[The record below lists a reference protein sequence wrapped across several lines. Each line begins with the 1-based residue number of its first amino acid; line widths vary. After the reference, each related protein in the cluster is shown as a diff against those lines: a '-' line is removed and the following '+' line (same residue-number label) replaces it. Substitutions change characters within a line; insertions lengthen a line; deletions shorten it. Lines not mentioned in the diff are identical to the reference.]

1 MLMKVLILGAGN
13 IGRQIAKYLGQ
24 YPDYDVTV
32 GDKNPQTLEHAFDS
46 VADYRIKT
54 VVIEEQFANAIN
66 GVDVVVNASPHT
78 ENIVIARAAAKF
90 GCHYFDLSED
100 VESTEF
106 IKGLA
111 IKNKNLAFMPQC
123 GLAPG
128 YINIVAN
135 DLLKRFDLENGD
147 SIHDVKMRVGALPLA
162 PSNALKYNFTWSVDG
177 LINEYINDGKAIENG
192 KIAVTKGME
201 GLEHITIDG
210 IEYEAFN
217 TSGGAGSMIES
228 LTGIAKNVNYK
239 TLRYPGHRDLMNV
252 LLEDLKLKYDR
263 ETLKKILV
271 NAIPSTDQ
279 DVIVTYISVTGIK
292 NGKLVEFTTEKKHY
306 AETGSTAIQK
316 TTAGG
321 LCIALDLFK
330 EGSLPQCGFLRQE
343 DIDLNDF
350 YHNRFSIGTY

>member
-1 MLMKVLILGAGN
+1 MKVLILGAGN

-32 GDKNPQTLEHAFDS
+32 GDKNPQTLDHAFDS

-54 VVIEEQFANAIN
+54 VVIEDQFANSLN

-78 ENIVIARAAAKF
+78 ENITIAKAATKF

-100 VESTEF
+100 VESTAF

-111 IKNKNLAFMPQC
+111 YKNKNQAFMPQC

-128 YINIVAN
+128 YINIVAHN
-135 DLLKRFDLENGD
+135 LIHSFDTV
-147 SIHDVKMRVGALPLA
+147 HDVKMRVGALPLA

-192 KIAVTKGME
+192 KIAATKGME

-228 LTGIAKNVNYK
+228 LNGIAKNVNYK

-271 NAIPSTDQ
+271 NAIPSTDK
-279 DVIVTYISVTGIK
+279 DVIVTYVSVTGIK
-292 NGKLVEFTTEKKHY
+292 NGKFVETVAYDHHY
-306 AETGSTAIQK
+306 ASNGVTGIQK
-316 TTAGG
+316 TTAAG

-330 EGSLPQCGFLRQE
+330 DGKLPQVGFLKQE
-343 DIDLNDF
+343 FINLDDF
-350 YHNRFSIGTY
+350 YNNRFANDTYRY

>member
-1 MLMKVLILGAGN
+1 MKVLILGAGN

-24 YPDYDVTV
+24 YPDYEVTV
-32 GDKNPQTLEHAFDS
+32 GDKNPKTLEHAFDS
-46 VADYRIKT
+46 IADYRIKT
-54 VVIEEQFANAIN
+54 VVIKEQFANELS

-78 ENIVIARAAAKF
+78 ENITIAKAAAKF

-106 IKGLA
+106 IKNLA
-111 IKNKNLAFMPQC
+111 HKNPNLAFMPQC

-135 DLLKRFDLENGD
+135 DLVKKFD
-147 SIHDVKMRVGALPLA
+147 SIDDVKMRVGALPLA
-162 PSNALKYNFTWSVDG
+162 PSNAFKYNFTWSVDG
-177 LINEYINDGKAIENG
+177 LINEYINDGKALENG
-192 KIAVTKGME
+192 KIISTKGME

-228 LTGIAKNVNYK
+228 LAGAAVNVNYK
-239 TLRYPGHRDLMNV
+239 TLRYPGHRDLINV

-263 ETLKKILV
+263 ETLKKILL
-271 NAIPSTDQ
+271 NAIPYTEN
-279 DVIVTYISVTGIK
+279 DVIITYISVTGMK
-292 NGKLVEFTTEKKHY
+292 NGRFTELTTHRSHY
-306 AETGSTAIQK
+306 AESGITAIQK

-330 EGSLPQCGFLRQE
+330 DGKLPLVGFLKQE
-343 DIDLNDF
+343 DINLDDF
-350 YHNRFSIGTY
+350 YNNRFAVGTY

>member
-1 MLMKVLILGAGN
+1 MKVLILGAGN

-24 YPDYDVTV
+24 YPDYDVV
-32 GDKNPQTLEHAFDS
+32 VADKNPAIFEHAFDA

-54 VVIEEQFANAIN
+54 VVIKEQFANAIN

-78 ENIVIARAAAKF
+78 ENITIAKAAAKF

-106 IKGLA
+106 IRTLA
-111 IKNKNLAFMPQC
+111 TKNKNLAFMPQC

-135 DLLKRFDLENGD
+135 DLLKSFDTLNGD
-147 SIHDVKMRVGALPLA
+147 EIHDVRMRVGALPLA
-162 PSNALKYNFTWSVDG
+162 PSNAFKYNFTWSVDG
-177 LINEYINDGKAIENG
+177 LINEYINDGKALEGG
-192 KIAVTKGME
+192 KIVNTKGME

-217 TSGGAGSMIES
+217 TSGGAGSMIDS
-228 LTGIAKNVNYK
+228 LNGIARNVNYK
-239 TLRYPGHRDLMNV
+239 TLRYPGHRDLINV
-252 LLEDLKLKYDR
+252 LLEDLKLKNDR

-271 NAIPSTDQ
+271 NAIPYTEK
-279 DVIVTYISVTGIK
+279 DVIITYVSVSGIK
-292 NGKLVEFTTEKKHY
+292 NGRLTELTTHKSHY
-306 AETGSTAIQK
+306 AETGITAIQK

-321 LCIALDLFK
+321 LCIALDLFR
-330 EGSLPQCGFLRQE
+330 EGTLPQSGFLKQE
-343 DIDLNDF
+343 NIDLNDF
-350 YHNRFSIGTY
+350 YNNRFAIHTY